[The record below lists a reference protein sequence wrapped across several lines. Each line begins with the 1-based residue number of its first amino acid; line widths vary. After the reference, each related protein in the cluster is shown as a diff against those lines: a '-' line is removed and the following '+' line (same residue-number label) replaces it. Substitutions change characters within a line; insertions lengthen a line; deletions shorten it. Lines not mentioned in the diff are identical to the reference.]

1 MIRRESEIIND
12 LLRLTKKSTSKIHP
26 VGCVIVDN
34 VYGNCLSMA
43 VNSIPGE
50 PLDSVDKNIVDVN
63 RYMTSDILIED
74 ENNNT
79 KLEVVHAEIQAL
91 TKLLL
96 HHKELIY
103 HDMKNL
109 YLYTTVAP
117 CRHCARMIGYLGL
130 GRVYYLK
137 SYKDDKGLKVLQ
149 YYNVEVRKIMLD
161 RQ

>member
-1 MIRRESEIIND
+1 MLNEKKIIKD
-12 LLRLTKKSTSKIHP
+12 LLLLTKKSTSKIHP
-26 VGCVIVDN
+26 VGCIVVDSIYN
-34 VYGNCLSMA
+34 NYLSMS

-50 PLDSVDKNIVDVN
+50 PLDSVDKNIIDVN
-63 RYMTSDILIED
+63 KYITSDILIED

-79 KLEVVHAEIQAL
+79 KSEVVHAEIQAL
-91 TKLLL
+91 TKLLS
-96 HHKELIY
+96 HHKNLTY

-109 YLYTTVAP
+109 HLYTTVAP

-149 YYNVEVRKIMLD
+149 YYNVEVRKIILD
-161 RQ
+161 KQ